1 MQATKSIIQTSIAK
15 VLTMQEYIIADRHQ
29 QPADNKGNKTDR
41 TRRPNHCIAFDKVAY
56 CAWDGQEYG
65 WQQ

>member
-1 MQATKSIIQTSIAK
+1 
-15 VLTMQEYIIADRHQ
+15 MQEYIIADRHQ